1 MELRQIE
8 KDDYNLIL
16 ELDAKVYPVTENKI
30 NNEIIDSW
38 LNKFPKYGKIYTDNN
53 NKIVAMSIA
62 IPIPIDIWYKLIKGE
77 YSENTLNIEWNEKN
91 NIIGIHIYHI
101 EVLNREYVGKGFYK
115 RMLKDLGNIANSY
128 NHQIEGLSGYCVTP
142 EGNGLF
148 QKCLKCKNAD
158 EMNKSKTSEFIVEN
172 NSGQIKIV
180 NCPCDTDVNKPY
192 LDNSIQPPQEY
203 KFVSK
208 CNMLYTIKKNDINVS
223 KVWEYLN

>member
-8 KDDYNLIL
+8 KNDYNLIL

-38 LNKFPKYGKIYTDNN
+38 LNKYPKYGMIYTDNN

-62 IPIPIDIWYKLIKGE
+62 IPIPLDIWYKLIKGE

-142 EGNGLF
+142 KGNGLF
-148 QKCLKCKNAD
+148 HKCLNCKNAD
-158 EMNKSKTSEFIVEN
+158 EMNKSITSEFIVEN
-172 NSGQIKIV
+172 NKGQIKII
-180 NCPCDTDVNKPY
+180 NCPCNTDVSKLY

-203 KFVSK
+203 KFISK
-208 CNMLYTIKKNDINVS
+208 CNMLYTIKKDDINVS